1 MLLENV
7 IELSQDPFGN
17 FAVQKIIEVS
27 SKEVI
32 QQIAQKLSKITAQ
45 LSL

>member
-17 FAVQKIIEVS
+17 FAVQKIIEVTTPE
-27 SKEVI
+27 KV
-32 QQIAQKLSKITAQ
+32 
-45 LSL
+45 